1 MEDKNTLKKTKNIF
15 KSLKTDPNSILFAEE
30 KIDNRLLKEFKK
42 SKYEKDSLLLKL
54 IQLTGSNFNDKEKTQ
69 TRVNYVEEREIDR
82 STLYSFDGP
91 TQLIHNDLG
100 NLELLGKNSTVPKY
114 VLLLVDLFSSKVY
127 VYPMC
132 IRKPILQK
140 MKLLYNEV
148 TSQ

>member
-69 TRVNYVEEREIDR
+69 TRVNYVEEREKDR

-91 TQLIHNDLG
+91 SQLIHADLG
-100 NLELLGKNSTVPKY
+100 NLEFLGKNSTVTKY

-132 IRKPILQK
+132 IRKLILQK
-140 MKLLYNEV
+140 MKLLYDEV

>member
-91 TQLIHNDLG
+91 SQLIHNDLE